1 VWSGEKEILELTGEM
16 GLREWI
22 TQLWVRYQ
30 GLLLELAN
38 FQLRD
43 RDWAQEVVQDT
54 WVDFLKSLTRFE
66 GRCSPKTWLV
76 QILRRRIKKELRR
89 MILRR
94 AREAFLEIAK
104 GPRHHEVDA
113 GLPSFINPVENPEK
127 SLLMQERLEYI
138 LRVSRTLPQRQAEV
152 WILRD
157 LNQWTS
163 EDVSTALNITRENQ
177 RILLHRARQRLKK
190 QLEPYFG
197 QTPGSSSTL
206 G

>member
-1 VWSGEKEILELTGEM
+1 M
-16 GLREWI
+16 
-22 TQLWVRYQ
+22 
-30 GLLLELAN
+30 
-38 FQLRD
+38 
-43 RDWAQEVVQDT
+43 
-54 WVDFLKSLTRFE
+54 
-66 GRCSPKTWLV
+66 
-76 QILRRRIKKELRR
+76 
-89 MILRR
+89 
-94 AREAFLEIAK
+94 
-104 GPRHHEVDA
+104 
-113 GLPSFINPVENPEK
+113 
-127 SLLMQERLEYI
+127 EYI

-163 EDVSTALNITRENQ
+163 EDVSTALNISRENQ